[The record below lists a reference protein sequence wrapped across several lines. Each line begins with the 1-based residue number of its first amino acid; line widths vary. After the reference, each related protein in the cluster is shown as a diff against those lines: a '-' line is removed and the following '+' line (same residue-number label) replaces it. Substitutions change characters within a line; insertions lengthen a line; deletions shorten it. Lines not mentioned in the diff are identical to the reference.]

1 MNRIKER
8 TDFFRNTSL
17 HGIFLFLIS
26 SFKCGG
32 NFTPKVKHTIFLEKV
47 GDDDDDN
54 ADDDD
59 DDDPLKRQILALA
72 VA

>member
-1 MNRIKER
+1 MWD
-8 TDFFRNTSL
+8 T
-17 HGIFLFLIS
+17 
-26 SFKCGG
+26 
-32 NFTPKVKHTIFLEKV
+32 FTPKVKHTFFLEKV

-59 DDDPLKRQILALA
+59 DDDDPLKRQILALA